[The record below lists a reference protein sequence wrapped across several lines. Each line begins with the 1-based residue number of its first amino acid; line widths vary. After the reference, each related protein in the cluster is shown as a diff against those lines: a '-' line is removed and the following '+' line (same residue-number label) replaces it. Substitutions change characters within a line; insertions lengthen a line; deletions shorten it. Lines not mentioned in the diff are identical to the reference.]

1 MKQLNQYIQEKLHV
15 SNYKKDNIINYQTF
29 VENIKKLFNLKDDE
43 TEHMILC
50 FDTDIDVKKLKTYKF
65 KLIDNNFEDSDD
77 LFSLGADMVNHP
89 SKYKTIKIYV
99 NSLIDLYVYLYNYS
113 DNQYLYF
120 IDHLNDKYY
129 IYLLIK

>member
-1 MKQLNQYIQEKLHV
+1 MKQLTRYIQEKLHV

-65 KLIDNNFEDSDD
+65 RLIDNNFEDSDD

-89 SKYKTIKIYV
+89 SKYKTTKIYV
-99 NSLIDLYVYLYNYS
+99 NNIIDLYVYLYNHS